1 LLVSNKTSPEIRCP
15 KDKAVNL
22 PTFSQNII
30 KTEQM
35 QIKAILRNVREKEN
49 DYLI

>member
-15 KDKAVNL
+15 KNETINL
-22 PTFSQNII
+22 PTFSKNKI

-35 QIKAILRNVREKEN
+35 QIKAILRNVQEKEN
-49 DYLI
+49 DHLI